1 MSFRQS
7 TMLVKV
13 SVGSKSFPIEIG
25 KEEGSIS
32 TLGEFKTHVA
42 KEANIESSCMKIIH
56 RDMNFKDND
65 KILIM
70 GKVSSSL
77 KDDPGF
83 SALVAYEKANLVGLQ
98 KQHEQ
103 IESDLS
109 AMELNF
115 LDVQKSLEMVKRME
129 KRLAHFTEASMKHL
143 EALDGLSIVWR
154 ANERGTVRNREKRKS
169 LIDGINTLLNGN
181 DKHVRRLEEYKK
193 KLLGEIIE

>member
-1 MSFRQS
+1 
-7 TMLVKV
+7 MLVKV

-25 KEEGSIS
+25 KDDGSIS
-32 TLGEFKTHVA
+32 TLGELKSHIS

-56 RDMNFKDND
+56 RGKTITGEDDLSLVDMNFKEND

-83 SALVAYEKANLVGLQ
+83 SALVAYEKANLLGLQ

-115 LDVQKSLEMVKRME
+115 LDEITGDGQENGEETGTLYGD
-129 KRLAHFTEASMKHL
+129 FNEASRSTGWFKYHQ
-143 EALDGLSIVWR
+143 R
-154 ANERGTVRNREKRKS
+154 RYKRNPGYTKP
-169 LIDGINTLLNGN
+169 
-181 DKHVRRLEEYKK
+181 
-193 KLLGEIIE
+193 

>member
-1 MSFRQS
+1 I

-25 KEEGSIS
+25 KEDGSIS
-32 TLGEFKTHVA
+32 TLGQFKTHVA

-56 RDMNFKDND
+56 RGKTITGEDDLSLLDMNFKDND

-129 KRLAHFTEASMKHL
+129 KRLANFTETSMKHL
-143 EALDGLSIVWR
+143 EALDGLSI
-154 ANERGTVRNREKRKS
+154 
-169 LIDGINTLLNGN
+169 I
-181 DKHVRRLEEYKK
+181 
-193 KLLGEIIE
+193 GELTSETQ